1 MNNYYNPYNNNSNM
15 YGGNYYRPP
24 SPTTPIQQTS
34 FFAPQSNI
42 QFATLD
48 EAKAYIITPNSQMI
62 FLDKDKQRC
71 YLKTS
76 DTNGQS
82 RLEIYNLQKQDIDQP
97 AIVQEPAP
105 KIDMSAYAKTESID
119 QIKADLEALKEQ
131 LTTKLNELNRKVEL
145 KSTLENL
152 NDSMK

>member
-1 MNNYYNPYNNNSNM
+1 MNNFYNPYNNSNNI
-15 YGGNYYRPP
+15 YGTNYYGRQQM
-24 SPTTPIQQTS
+24 TANIQQPQ

-76 DTNGQS
+76 DNNGQS
-82 RLEIYNLQKQDIDQP
+82 QLEIYNLQKQDSEVKEATAQP
-97 AIVQEPAP
+97 PQVDLSE
-105 KIDMSAYAKTESID
+105 YAKNTNLSE
-119 QIKADLEALKEQ
+119 LEQKLNDFKGEI
-131 LTTKLNELNRKVEL
+131 TTKLNEIYKKVEL
-145 KSTLENL
+145 KNALENI
-152 NDSMK
+152 NDAMK